1 VKVRQG
7 EEPEDTL
14 FQDQAGKL
22 GHLGLKGK
30 PLFAQEQEA
39 TKDDDAEI
47 PYHLW
52 NSRLTRLWDS
62 QLLPT
67 SIEKPV
73 DVLRHQFALRFWK
86 MKVRRSFFA
95 WFSNEYHFRVKH
107 QKVAVWN
114 GTKYVWNKNHKAQ
127 YRHYW
132 SSMWGHR
139 ENDQRKSLLAA
150 AD

>member
-1 VKVRQG
+1 V
-7 EEPEDTL
+7 
-14 FQDQAGKL
+14 
-22 GHLGLKGK
+22 KGK
-30 PLFAQEQEA
+30 PLSAQEQEA